1 MNVQHFPFLQTLLAT
16 GIVTSPNYPD
26 NYPPN
31 LEKTETIQVEQGLVI
46 SLQFTAFNIIK
57 KWDSTCDHDH
67 LTITDGDGTTLLE
80 KSCGSS
86 SDGDVIVGGQS
97 IGSSLP
103 AAISTSNVVN
113 LVFST
118 NDYDYFDNGISGWSV
133 SWSAVTPG
141 ECQQCNLL
149 NFSFP
154 FNENKTFSIIANAL
168 KNTRCFQPKQT
179 MPCLSFLF

>member
-141 ECQQCNLL
+141 ECQQCNLV
-149 NFSFP
+149 N
-154 FNENKTFSIIANAL
+154 
-168 KNTRCFQPKQT
+168 
-179 MPCLSFLF
+179 LSFLIKTRPE